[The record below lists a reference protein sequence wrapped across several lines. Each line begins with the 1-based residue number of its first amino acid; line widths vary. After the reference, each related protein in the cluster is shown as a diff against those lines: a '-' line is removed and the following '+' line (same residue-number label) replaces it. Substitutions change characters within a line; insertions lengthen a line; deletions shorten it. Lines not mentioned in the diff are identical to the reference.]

1 MPRNPTGWLVAVGR
15 NSGLDGLR
23 RRSREAFDRA
33 IGLANT
39 AAEAARIRLDL
50 DRLDV
55 PAS

>member
-1 MPRNPTGWLVAVGR
+1 VPRNPTGWLVAVGR